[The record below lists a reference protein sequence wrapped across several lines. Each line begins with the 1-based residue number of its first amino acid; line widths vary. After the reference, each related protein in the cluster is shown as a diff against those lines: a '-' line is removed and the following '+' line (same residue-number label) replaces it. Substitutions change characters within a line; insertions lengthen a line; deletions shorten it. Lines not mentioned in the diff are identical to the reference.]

1 MKLRGVL
8 GTFDGMSC
16 GQIALERAG
25 IEYETY
31 YASEI
36 DEPAMKIAQK
46 NYPNTIQLGDIT
58 KLKAKDLPDDIDLL
72 IGGSPCQGFSMI
84 GKKLNFDD
92 ERSKL
97 FFDFVR
103 LLKEIKPKYW
113 MLENVKM
120 AKVSSESKVFE
131 KVSES
136 DLENYSKNVSK
147 FSNE

>member
-1 MKLRGVL
+1 
-8 GTFDGMSC
+8 
-16 GQIALERAG
+16 
-25 IEYETY
+25 
-31 YASEI
+31 
-36 DEPAMKIAQK
+36 MKIAQK
-46 NYPNTIQLGDIT
+46 NYPKTIQLGDIT
-58 KLKAKDLPDDIDLL
+58 KLEAKDLPNDIDLL

-120 AKVSSESKVFE
+120 AKAVEEEISKLLGCEPIKINSGV
-131 KVSES
+131 
-136 DLENYSKNVSK
+136 
-147 FSNE
+147 